1 MNLYLFAPGWSMKHL
16 KSQIAMLEESKTRD
30 VDMNCFAPT
39 IIFMQT
45 IKDSQAQ
52 AKDIEEYISSK
63 NKV

>member
-1 MNLYLFAPGWSMKHL
+1 MKHL

-52 AKDIEEYISSK
+52 AKDLEEYISSK